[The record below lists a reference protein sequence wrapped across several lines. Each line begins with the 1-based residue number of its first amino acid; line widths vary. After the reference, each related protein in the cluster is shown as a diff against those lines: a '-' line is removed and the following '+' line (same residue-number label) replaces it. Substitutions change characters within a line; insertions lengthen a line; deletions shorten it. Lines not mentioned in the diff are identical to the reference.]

1 MTHQSKSAS
10 KIKGIKAIESGNS
23 DYMKQQLTIS
33 STRIAMAE
41 DLLSLMNHQTILTK
55 NGIKKRSWKNIA
67 MSQQKQLQS
76 ILKRQEEI
84 KQQLNEALD
93 SKMLVEETA

>member
-1 MTHQSKSAS
+1 MAYQYKSAS
-10 KIKGIKAIESGNS
+10 KINGIKAIESGNS
-23 DYMKQQLTIS
+23 WRMKQQLTIS